1 MTICIVAIYM
11 ITDTDH
17 IKKWTFRYLVI
28 ALFASFLYG
37 NLNIKINH

>member
-11 ITDTDH
+11 IADTSN

-28 ALFASFLYG
+28 AIFASFLYDVIW
-37 NLNIKINH
+37 LAT